1 MSSRRLLVVDADSV
15 ERERLAAILQH
26 PRRKIQTARDAPEAL
41 ACLRDLACDVVV
53 AGPLAGGGD
62 PMELVGD
69 VAAICP
75 QARVIVTGAP
85 DAARALHAIRS
96 NAYSYFH
103 KPITPNAVADM
114 VQQALEARSWRGD
127 IHVIS
132 ARLDWIDLE
141 VRAKLEAVERI
152 THMMREIE
160 ADLPRPICEDVTA
173 AFREL
178 LLNAVEH
185 GAHSD
190 PHKRV
195 RVSLVRSAGF
205 LVATLADPGAG
216 FSLDRLPH
224 AAVSNPAGDPTRHVE
239 VREEL
244 GQRPGGFG
252 ILMTR
257 HLVDGLVYNERG
269 NEVMFLKKIL

>member
-1 MSSRRLLVVDADSV
+1 
-15 ERERLAAILQH
+15 
-26 PRRKIQTARDAPEAL
+26 
-41 ACLRDLACDVVV
+41 
-53 AGPLAGGGD
+53 LAGGGD
-62 PMELVGD
+62 PMELVGGVAD
-69 VAAICP
+69 VRP
-75 QARVIVTGAP
+75 HARVIVTGAP
-85 DAARALHAIRS
+85 DPARALQAIRS

-103 KPITPNAVADM
+103 KPIAPNAVADM
-114 VQQALEARSWRGD
+114 VQQAVEARSWRDD
-127 IHVIS
+127 IRVVSSHP
-132 ARLDWIDLE
+132 DWISLE
-141 VRAKLEAVERI
+141 VRAKLEAVERT

-195 RVSLVRSAGF
+195 RVTLVRIAGF
-205 LVATLADPGAG
+205 LVATLADPGEG
-216 FSLDRLPH
+216 FSLDQLPH
-224 AAVSNPAGDPTRHVE
+224 AAVSNPAGDPTRHAG
-239 VREEL
+239 VREEQ

-257 HLVDGLVYNERG
+257 NLVDGLVYNERG
-269 NEVMFLKKIL
+269 NEVTFLKKLS